1 MKKYAKPELE
11 TVLFS
16 EEDCVMTASQTTI
29 DPPAQEGQEFIIN

>member
-16 EEDCVMTASQTTI
+16 EEDCVMTASQTGIT
-29 DPPAQEGQEFIIN
+29 PPQQEGQEFIIN